1 MKIIFRSNNHFAK
14 KTLVGLGGAEAWL
27 KSLSKY
33 LSDDATICLSIF
45 TDKKSFTEASIDIY
59 DDKLHVTSKTKNEDM
74 VDAVNS
80 AIAKSAA
87 QLKKVKDKKTNYSLT
102 KTEKDI
108 LSFNDL
114 EDEIDLN
121 PNILSGYELLDAEK
135 ALAERKNTS
144 KYAQVT
150 KSYVDY
156 LYGVKD
162 IENEIVRA
170 EEHLSVLNHIL
181 ATEID
186 TMLYI
191 DYVALQESI
200 KQIETEIKVLK
211 NRKDS
216 YKMNIRDERY
226 IDEVIEEEL
235 NILSLKRK

>member
-45 TDKKSFTEASIDIY
+45 TDKKSFTEASLDIY

-87 QLKKVKDKKTNYSLT
+87 QLKKAKDKKTNHSLT
-102 KTEKDI
+102 KNEKDI
-108 LSFNDL
+108 LSFDDL

-121 PNILSGYELLDAEK
+121 PNVLYGYELLDAEK
-135 ALAERKNTS
+135 ALAERKTTS

-170 EEHLSVLNHIL
+170 EDHLAVLKHIL
-181 ATEID
+181 ATELD

-200 KQIETEIKVLK
+200 KQIETEIKALK
-211 NRKDS
+211 NRKSS
-216 YKMNIRDERY
+216 YKMNIRNEKY
-226 IDEVIEEEL
+226 INECIDEEL
-235 NILSLKRK
+235 NVLRLKRK